1 MKWLFLVLLLVIP
14 LAFFAV
20 LHPESWSASP
30 LFRQL
35 IGLEH
40 ANDGNMK
47 ITWQHSADR
56 LINFGILPYQTDE
69 ELAEHF
75 SLLMAFLSR
84 HLGIQ
89 VRILVADDYRSLI
102 QLIEAGKVQV
112 AWLGTALLETWKRR
126 DMVEILCHPI
136 QRGRAHYRSA
146 ILVRSDSPY
155 HSVEDLGG
163 HRMAY
168 VDRFSGSGFLYPARL
183 LREHGMDPVASFSE
197 VLFSGNHS
205 RSLDA
210 LLSGTAD
217 AAAIFIDS
225 GDESG
230 IPTGTRCL
238 SWVQWI
244 PTDPIVAS
252 RELPAETRARLKDL
266 FINIGQYPG
275 GLETMQHMKARRG
288 YEGFLAD
295 EETKN

>member
-1 MKWLFLVLLLVIP
+1 
-14 LAFFAV
+14 
-20 LHPESWSASP
+20 
-30 LFRQL
+30 
-35 IGLEH
+35 
-40 ANDGNMK
+40 
-47 ITWQHSADR
+47 
-56 LINFGILPYQTDE
+56 TDE

-75 SLLMAFLSR
+75 SLLTAFLSR
-84 HLGIQ
+84 HLGIP
-89 VRILVADDYRSLI
+89 VRVQVADDYRSLI

-112 AWLGTALLETWKRR
+112 AWLGTALLETWDKK

-146 ILVRSDSPY
+146 ILVRQDSPFRTLT
-155 HSVEDLGG
+155 DLAG

-183 LREHGMDPVASFSE
+183 FREQGLDPVASFSE
-197 VLFSGNHS
+197 TLFSGNHS
-205 RSLDA
+205 RSLEA
-210 LLSGTAD
+210 LLSGTTD

-244 PTDPIVAS
+244 PTDPIVVRRDLATD
-252 RELPAETRARLKDL
+252 TRQRLKQL

-275 GLETMQHMKARRG
+275 GLETMQHLKARRG

-295 EETKN
+295 EELKN